1 MNETRRTTPIVL
13 ACAISAGVHLG
24 LVPEHL
30 HEAPALGV
38 SFIVSVFLLA
48 LATVAVALRPND
60 LRAVRLTGLLL
71 AGLLVAF
78 AASRTTGLPLLQP
91 DREELDAVGLITQI
105 VQASGLGFALLQAHQ
120 LGGRRLP
127 ITQEATP

>member
-1 MNETRRTTPIVL
+1 MNEMRRTTPIVL

-71 AGLLVAF
+71 AGLLVALQRV
-78 AASRTTGLPLLQP
+78 APSVSRFSSPTGRSSTRW
-91 DREELDAVGLITQI
+91 D
-105 VQASGLGFALLQAHQ
+105 
-120 LGGRRLP
+120 
-127 ITQEATP
+127 